1 LAPHAVPNVPPRG
14 LTEFRREYWLTSQ
27 QCLTRIGGHPSL
39 TAHAS
44 LAYGL
49 SMISIPKTTW
59 LERFAARLLRLNPEL
74 SALDA
79 VRIAQQQYA
88 MAARLDPAE
97 AAEIYAAGTAS
108 NERSL
113 R

>member
-1 LAPHAVPNVPPRG
+1 MV
-14 LTEFRREYWLTSQ
+14 
-27 QCLTRIGGHPSL
+27 
-39 TAHAS
+39 
-44 LAYGL
+44 
-49 SMISIPKTTW
+49 SIPWTTW

-97 AAEIYAAGTAS
+97 AAEIYVARTTA
-108 NERSL
+108 NE
-113 R
+113 

>member
-1 LAPHAVPNVPPRG
+1 
-14 LTEFRREYWLTSQ
+14 
-27 QCLTRIGGHPSL
+27 
-39 TAHAS
+39 
-44 LAYGL
+44 
-49 SMISIPKTTW
+49 MISIPETTW

-88 MAARLDPAE
+88 TASRLDPTE
-97 AAEIYAAGTAS
+97 AAEINAAGTAS

-113 R
+113 P